1 MPLTADIARLRPP
14 YLIASTIPDS
24 VAESADQRHVLG
36 SAGRC
41 HFEVGTREHQVTN
54 SSSGYTSNNTTT
66 VEGTDNTA
74 YPSAYSRESVP
85 PCERHWTRQRVED
98 WLNAPSEKCQVI
110 LDGFRECTSGYAAF
124 QHLPLI

>member
-1 MPLTADIARLRPP
+1 MTRLPCDIGNNTLMSLTADTERQRPP
-14 YLIASTIPDS
+14 YLDASTIPDC

-41 HFEVGTREHQVTN
+41 HLEVGTHEHQVINT
-54 SSSGYTSNNTTT
+54 SSGSTSNSTTT

-85 PCERHWTRQRVED
+85 PRERHWTRQRVED
-98 WLNAPSEKCQVI
+98 WLNAPSEK
-110 LDGFRECTSGYAAF
+110 R
-124 QHLPLI
+124 